1 MDFVRAISFPFD
13 DDEWPVKF
21 IVGTLLSFIPF
32 FGQGY
37 QVRVARNMIR
47 GERNPLPST
56 DELGQVF
63 IDGLMAFIAGFIYF
77 LPMILVACVLLFPA
91 LLAGNNSGGTLLL
104 CTCGACVVLLALLYT
119 IPAFA
124 LYWTGV
130 IRYAETGNFSSFMQF
145 GALWQ
150 DVTANF
156 GLLFTTWLYAMAL
169 GLLGALVSP
178 IAAVTVVGL
187 PLVGFYYQV
196 ASGHLI
202 GQAGIMMTR
211 GER

>member
-63 IDGLMAFIAGFIYF
+63 IDGLMAVIAGFIYF
-77 LPMILVACVLLFPA
+77 LPMILVACVVLFPA
-91 LLAGNNSGGTLLL
+91 LLAGNNSAGTLLL
-104 CTCGACVVLLALLYT
+104 CTCGACVVLLALLYS

-145 GALWQ
+145 GALWR